1 MINVLEGMYTKCG
14 IENRNVKE
22 DSNRI
27 VGGWQAWPHEFP
39 WQAYIHLRLNNG
51 KETFCGGSVIT
62 NKHILTAAHC
72 TEGVKL

>member
-1 MINVLEGMYTKCG
+1 MFDISEEIDTKCG
-14 IENRNVKE
+14 IENKGLKR
-22 DSNRI
+22 SGNRI
-27 VGGWQAWPHEFP
+27 VGGIQAFPHQFP

-51 KETFCGGSVIT
+51 KQTFCGGSVIT